1 MQGQPCSVR
10 HSSNACLAPTA
21 AWGQRVWAGARQEED
36 DKEEDKGERCVRGSC
51 GGVQGPCWGASPQCQ
66 RLMGTAG
73 AAQGPC
79 PWALCPL
86 LPAAASALA
95 RGNHRGTGVTWPWHG
110 TARHDRG
117 SAHTCVHQPHAHRL
131 AGPRGPREGD
141 VPGRDALPA
150 PWGSSLP
157 RACSTRLQ
165 HRQSLNLTFRKA
177 RGRLVPVPLRHGS
190 RRSTAALGPSV
201 AGQRLPVPSGRK
213 VQSCSPCP
221 DRGVTPRPRPVRAA
235 GQGGPF
241 APTRSPAAR
250 GHHQPLAGSPVACAP
265 QPGGR
270 GSPAQG
276 AAAWGSPAQ
285 GPGPS
290 PCQPLPTLTERHPPE
305 RGAVGSNINRGQVN
319 W

>member
-1 MQGQPCSVR
+1 
-10 HSSNACLAPTA
+10 
-21 AWGQRVWAGARQEED
+21 
-36 DKEEDKGERCVRGSC
+36 
-51 GGVQGPCWGASPQCQ
+51 
-66 RLMGTAG
+66 MGTAG

-86 LPAAASALA
+86 LPTPASALA
-95 RGNHRGTGVTWPWHG
+95 RRNRSDL
-110 TARHDRG
+110 AMAQHDRG

-131 AGPRGPREGD
+131 AGPHGPREGD

-190 RRSTAALGPSV
+190 RRSTVALGPSV
-201 AGQRLPVPSGRK
+201 AGRRLPVPSGHK
-213 VQSCSPCP
+213 VQSRSPCP
-221 DRGVTPRPRPVRAA
+221 DRGVTPWPRPLRSLRPVWAV
-235 GQGGPF
+235 GQGRLF

-250 GHHQPLAGSPVACAP
+250 GHRQPLAGSPVACAP
-265 QPGGR
+265 QLGGQ

-276 AAAWGSPAQ
+276 AAAWGYPAQ
-285 GPGPS
+285 GLGPS
-290 PCQPLPTLTERHPPE
+290 PCQPLPTLAEQHPPE
-305 RGAVGSNINRGQVN
+305 PGAVGSNINRGQVN